1 MPSIDA
7 DTGSLTLRIVYD
19 GLPMAGK
26 TTSVRALSER
36 IRGTRGLT
44 SPAEADGR
52 TLYFDWLEFVG
63 GEFGGREI
71 HVQVTSVPGQVELR
85 HRRAYLLDQADA
97 IVFVADTR
105 AEALPA
111 CLELFG
117 EVVRVAQERI
127 PVVGVVFQANK
138 RDAPDASS
146 LDALRAALSP
156 YGRVSL
162 MDTVATHGDGVAEAF
177 AIATRLAIDRAHGM
191 LTRGELVSHTV
202 TVRSATELL
211 NQLQALEKSS
221 IEMIRASEMLAA
233 PEPDVADSRESDGI
247 PKSSRETVFSP
258 DARLPV
264 GHIWPPVEGRALV
277 LEASQSG
284 VVPTRSGVG
293 DWWAS
298 TAGWRFHSD
307 RQAVFDDVN
316 VGRAQ
321 LVEWARQ
328 HAACGTFLSP
338 DRALL
343 LASAGRR
350 NFRLWQL
357 VRVSPSL
364 RERFLGEMPSA
375 RDFARRLYDVARILG
390 KARETLDALNVH
402 LRSSLWTIGETED
415 GSPTFVGLMPNPGE
429 RPRRESNQHEVFER
443 ELLPIVRTFTMTGQG
458 REVMDYLESL
468 QDELATELVGIVAS
482 LSRRSPPR
490 G

>member
-19 GLPMAGK
+19 GLPLAGK
-26 TTSVRALSER
+26 TTSVRALSQR
-36 IRGTRGLT
+36 IRGTRGFT

-105 AEALPA
+105 TDAMHG
-111 CLELFG
+111 CLELFA
-117 EVVRVAQERI
+117 EVARVANERA
-127 PVVGVVFQANK
+127 PAVGVVFQANK
-138 RDAPDASS
+138 RDSSDAWS
-146 LDALRAALSP
+146 LDALRAALNRH
-156 YGRVSL
+156 GRISIV
-162 MDTVATHGDGVAEAF
+162 DTVATEGDGVGEAF
-177 AIATRLAIDRAHGM
+177 AIATRLALDRTHAM
-191 LTRGELVSHTV
+191 LTRGELVSHSV

-221 IEMIRASEMLAA
+221 IEMIQASATGPAA
-233 PEPDVADSRESDGI
+233 TLEEEIPYTSQTALVSD
-247 PKSSRETVFSP
+247 RETVFSP
-258 DARLPV
+258 DVRLPV

-284 VVPTRSGVG
+284 VVPTRSGAG

-307 RQAVFDDVN
+307 RLAVFDDVN

-321 LVEWARQ
+321 LVEWARR
-328 HAACGTFLSP
+328 HALCGTFLSR

-375 RDFARRLYDVARILG
+375 RDFARRLYEVARILG
-390 KARETLDALNVH
+390 KARETVEALNVH
-402 LRSSLWTIGETED
+402 LRCSLWTIGETDEK
-415 GSPTFVGLMPNPGE
+415 SPTFVGLMPSLGE
-429 RPRRESNQHEVFER
+429 RARRESNLREVFER
-443 ELLPIVRTFTMTGQG
+443 ELLPIVRTFTMTGHG
-458 REVMDYLESL
+458 REVMEYLEAQ
-468 QDELATELVGIVAS
+468 QDELATELLGVVAS
-482 LSRRSPPR
+482 LGRRSPR